1 MKCCSCLSNLQDRM
15 IISNSG
21 NCSCTEYMHAASVRE
36 KWTGNKHPGYTE
48 IPGYTNVQV
57 CLHTWLSIC
66 FHAFFFLLPNNVKV
80 QRYCIILLQF
90 YIRLGLPFHSN
101 ASSDARHYTKKR
113 RFYRPLFTRC

>member
-21 NCSCTEYMHAASVRE
+21 NCSCPEYMHAASVRQ
-36 KWTGNKHPGYTE
+36 KWRGNKHPGCTQ

-57 CLHTWLSIC
+57 CLHTWLSVS
-66 FHAFFFLLPNNVKV
+66 FHAFFLLLPNIVRV
-80 QRYCIILLQF
+80 QRHCIKLLQF
-90 YIRLGLPFHSN
+90 YVRLPFHSN
-101 ASSDARHYTKKR
+101 VLLDARHYTRTR